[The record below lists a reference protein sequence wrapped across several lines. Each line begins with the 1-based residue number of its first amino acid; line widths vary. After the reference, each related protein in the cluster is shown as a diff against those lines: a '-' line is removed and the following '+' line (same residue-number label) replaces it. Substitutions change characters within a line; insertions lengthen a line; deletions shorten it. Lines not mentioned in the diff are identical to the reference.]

1 MDCRT
6 GQGFVY
12 GACGGSLLLRDQELA
27 DAAGF
32 RQDVAARR
40 RSRCSHYNHGYHSRS
55 PASAPAPASHP
66 PYASTEGRGNHPL
79 PAGRAGARDLPALWH
94 QQAAGHRP
102 PQYPWHPPSAARPER
117 RAEVLGRSALSRR
130 PILCR
135 HRPPRT
141 LRTAGQGTAGVPQR
155 SQPRRER
162 ERSPHRR
169 PRRGACTADPA
180 GLPGVRDRQLD
191 GTDVGRP
198 SQQSRPHRPTNSPQ
212 TGHPVSVERLQKLLR
227 HPYYK
232 GVVTFQG
239 VEYAG
244 QHEPLVDAAT
254 WQTVQDILA
263 AHTNGERQ
271 RMHTHHLKSTIVCSF
286 CGARRRLLRLLRRVG
301 DGAVL
306 WDFCVRALEEARVA
320 LTPGARLRGGGGRHA
335 RVPVLHGQPGG
346 DRPRS

>member
-1 MDCRT
+1 MYRNVRSRDENGREVRT
-6 GQGFVY
+6 VALDEEHAPLIRLDFQEYVT
-12 GACGGSLLLRDQELA
+12 GSWTVRTLA
-27 DAAGF
+27 D
-32 RQDVAARR
+32 
-40 RSRCSHYNHGYHSRS
+40 HLN
-55 PASAPAPASHP
+55 
-66 PYASTEGRGNHPL
+66 N
-79 PAGRAGARDLPALWH
+79 RDLTVPPTAHKPA
-94 QQAAGHRP
+94 
-102 PQYPWHPPSAARPER
+102 
-117 RAEVLGRSALSRR
+117 
-130 PILCR
+130 
-135 HRPPRT
+135 T
-141 LRTAGQGTAGVPQR
+141 
-155 SQPRRER
+155 
-162 ERSPHRR
+162 
-169 PRRGACTADPA
+169 
-180 GLPGVRDRQLD
+180 
-191 GTDVGRP
+191 
-198 SQQSRPHRPTNSPQ
+198 
-212 TGHPVSVERLQKLLR
+212 PVSVERLQKLLR

-244 QHEPLVDAAT
+244 QHEPLVNAAT

-306 WDFCVRALEEARVA
+306 LDFCVRALEEARVA